1 MSLAVIDT
9 AAPAAAERANLPAS
23 VAVAGEVLEHMTAEL
38 PALGQRGERDRL
50 LLATW
55 LLGLRS
61 PRTRKAYLGDVT
73 GWLDWLAER
82 GVDVLDARRVHVD
95 LWVSVQLSA
104 GAAETSVRRRLSA
117 LSRFYEHLAAHD
129 LVDGQPVAGVA
140 RPKVADDQAETI
152 GLDRDQARALLEAA
166 DRDRGRQRRR
176 SKALVALLLHNGLR
190 VDELLGADVADLS
203 ADRGHRVL
211 GIVGKGN
218 RKARVPLA
226 PATWAALEDYLTER
240 AEQAGLGDWRGL
252 DGPLLVT
259 ATGRRVQR
267 SQVWELV
274 QRLARVAGVDVW
286 SEIAIHSLRHTA
298 ITLALDAGASLRDVQ
313 DYARHKDARTT
324 RRYDRSRGNLDR
336 SPAYTVAAYL
346 A

>member
-1 MSLAVIDT
+1 MSSEVIGADG
-9 AAPAAAERANLPAS
+9 AARPVLPSS
-23 VAVAGEVLEHMTAEL
+23 VAVASEVLEHMAAEL
-38 PALGQRGERDRL
+38 PALRRRRERDRL

-61 PRTRKAYLGDVT
+61 ARTRRAYLGDVA

-82 GVDVLDARRVHVD
+82 DVDVLAARRVHVD

-104 GAAETSVRRRLSA
+104 GAADSSVRRRLSA
-117 LSRFYEHLAAHD
+117 LTRFYDHLARHD
-129 LVDGQPVAGVA
+129 LVDHQPVAGVA
-140 RPKVADDQAETI
+140 RPRVDDDETDTI
-152 GLDRDQARALLEAA
+152 GLDRDQARALLTAA
-166 DRDRGRQRRR
+166 ENDRGRQRLRNR
-176 SKALVALLLHNGLR
+176 AVITLLLHNGLR
-190 VDELLGADVADLS
+190 VDELLSADVADLS

-211 GIVGKGN
+211 GILGKGG
-218 RKARVPLA
+218 RRAKVPLA
-226 PATWAALEDYLTER
+226 PATWAALEAYLTDR
-240 AEQAGLGDWRGL
+240 AEQARLASWREL

-259 ATGRRVQR
+259 ATGQRVQR
-267 SQVWELV
+267 SAVWELV
-274 QRLARVAGVDVW
+274 QRLAKAAGLEEW

-313 DYARHKDARTT
+313 DFARHKDARTT

-336 SPAYTVAAYL
+336 SPAYTLASYL